1 VEGFFPRRD
10 DREHWHGDLEALS
23 WHAAIPSLA
32 RIRRVG
38 CGQEG
43 GGVFWTMS
51 IILFVLWTLG
61 MISGSTEGYWVHL
74 LLVFSM
80 VALTLA
86 VANRGRRLTA

>member
-1 VEGFFPRRD
+1 VC
-10 DREHWHGDLEALS
+10 
-23 WHAAIPSLA
+23 
-32 RIRRVG
+32 

-74 LLVFSM
+74 LLVFAM
-80 VALTLA
+80 VTLILA
-86 VANRGRRLTA
+86 VAQRGRRLAA

>member
-1 VEGFFPRRD
+1 
-10 DREHWHGDLEALS
+10 LS
-23 WHAAIPSLA
+23 WLAAIPTLA
-32 RIRRVG
+32 RIRRVS

-51 IILFVLWTLG
+51 IILFVLWALG

-74 LLVFSM
+74 LLVLSM

-86 VANRGRRLTA
+86 VAQRGRRLTA

>member
-1 VEGFFPRRD
+1 
-10 DREHWHGDLEALS
+10 
-23 WHAAIPSLA
+23 
-32 RIRRVG
+32 
-38 CGQEG
+38 
-43 GGVFWTMS
+43 VFWTMS

-86 VANRGRRLTA
+86 VAHRGRRLTA